1 MSEVNEIFGI
11 EEEQEKKN
19 VSIKEISKKHS
30 NIKGICSTV
39 KIIGI
44 ILFIIGIVSFF
55 VIKTPSKEI
64 DYDQSNK
71 YVGGD
76 AYNLIIASSIR
87 SGEISA
93 AATNKAT
100 AINCALV
107 GIVLF
112 SFSSIVLS
120 KSKK

>member
-19 VSIKEISKKHS
+19 ISVKEIGNKHS
-30 NIKGICSTV
+30 NIKGIYGTV

-44 ILFIIGIVSFF
+44 ILFIIGLVSFF

-87 SGEISA
+87 GGEISA
-93 AATNKAT
+93 AATNKAI
-100 AINCALV
+100 AINSALV
-107 GIVLF
+107 GIALF
-112 SFSSIVLS
+112 SFSSIMS
-120 KSKK
+120 SQQKK